1 MEQMAN
7 LVYEKAK
14 EVKESF
20 ENEDLNTMIGVYMAY
35 IMLALLLM
43 IIVSFGAAKL
53 SYCYNIYMGSSEGV
67 AFLWSLLSFF
77 FSGFYYPFYA
87 LFLDPLCEE
96 SSVKSVSSNLRKS
109 RKNR

>member
-7 LVYEKAK
+7 LVYAKAK

-20 ENEDLNTMIGVYMAY
+20 ANQDLNEVMGLYVAY

-43 IIVSFGAAKL
+43 IVVSFGAAKL

-67 AFLWSLLSFF
+67 AFLWSILSFF

-87 LFLDPLCEE
+87 LFLDPLCGE
-96 SSVKSVSSNLRKS
+96 SSVSKIPSNQRRS
-109 RKNR
+109 RKNK

>member
-7 LVYEKAK
+7 LVYAKAK

-20 ENEDLNTMIGVYMAY
+20 ASEDLNTMMGVYMAY
-35 IMLALLLM
+35 IILALLLM
-43 IIVSFGAAKL
+43 ILVSFGAAKL
-53 SYCYNIYMGSSEGV
+53 SYCYNMYMGSSEGV
-67 AFLWSLLSFF
+67 AFLWSILSFL

-96 SSVKSVSSNLRKS
+96 TSVTRVNVRKS

>member
-20 ENEDLNTMIGVYMAY
+20 ANEDLNTMMGVYMAY
-35 IMLALLLM
+35 IMVALLLM
-43 IIVSFGAAKL
+43 IVVSFGAAKL
-53 SYCYNIYMGSSEGV
+53 SYCYNIHMGSSEGV
-67 AFLWSLLSFF
+67 AFLWSILSFF
-77 FSGFYYPFYA
+77 FSSLYYPFYG
-87 LFLDPLCEE
+87 LFLDPLCEK
-96 SSVKSVSSNLRKS
+96 SSVNSISQRKT

>member
-7 LVYEKAK
+7 LVYAKAK

>member
-35 IMLALLLM
+35 IMVALLLM

-53 SYCYNIYMGSSEGV
+53 SYCYNIHMGSSEGV

-77 FSGFYYPFYA
+77 FSGFYYPFYG

-96 SSVKSVSSNLRKS
+96 SSVRSVSSNLRKS

>member
-7 LVYEKAK
+7 LVYAKAK

-20 ENEDLNTMIGVYMAY
+20 ANEDLNTMMGVYMAY

-43 IIVSFGAAKL
+43 IVVSFGAAKL

-96 SSVKSVSSNLRKS
+96 TSVSKVNVRKS

>member
-14 EVKESF
+14 EVKETF
-20 ENEDLNTMIGVYMAY
+20 ANEDLNTMIGVYMAY

>member
-7 LVYEKAK
+7 LVYAKAK

-20 ENEDLNTMIGVYMAY
+20 ANEDLNTMMGVYMAY
-35 IMLALLLM
+35 IMLALLLT

-96 SSVKSVSSNLRKS
+96 TSVSKVNVRKS

>member
-7 LVYEKAK
+7 LVYAKAK

-20 ENEDLNTMIGVYMAY
+20 ANEDLNTMMGVYMAY

-96 SSVKSVSSNLRKS
+96 TSVSKVNVRKS